1 MKDHW
6 PGPSRA
12 TFRWSARDPLGRL
25 QKGTLQAMNAD
36 LARAQLRRQGLQEVR
51 IERLWWTATQK
62 IQSKDLASMS
72 RQWAALLKAGVPMV
86 ETLGMLCRSTKNK
99 SLDHVM
105 RAVLTDVESG
115 VALHNALARHDRHFS
130 GLFVHIVQAGE
141 SAGILDV
148 MMERLAQTLE
158 KNEALRTKIRSALM
172 YPAAVMLMSLGIL
185 VLILIWVVPVFE
197 EVFDSL
203 GAELPLAT
211 QLVLSLSDALR
222 LAWPAALLTLAL
234 LIGWVQRPSPLATQM
249 KLWWSRWS
257 LDWPVLGPLITTAVV
272 ARWSQTLSAL
282 LSAGVPLTEALGPT
296 AQACDHPVFLGLT
309 LQLQRRVSQ
318 GSSLNEAMHQTGRF
332 PTMIVQLCATGEE
345 TGALDS
351 LLDRAGGLMSTEL
364 DDQINGLTSLLEP
377 VIIVV
382 LGGFIGAILVAMYLP
397 IFSLGQIF

>member
-36 LARAQLRRQGLQEVR
+36 LARAQLRRQGLQGIR

-158 KNEALRTKIRSALM
+158 KMRPCAPRSALH
-172 YPAAVMLMSLGIL
+172 SC
-185 VLILIWVVPVFE
+185 
-197 EVFDSL
+197 
-203 GAELPLAT
+203 T
-211 QLVLSLSDALR
+211 RLR
-222 LAWPAALLTLAL
+222 
-234 LIGWVQRPSPLATQM
+234 S
-249 KLWWSRWS
+249 
-257 LDWPVLGPLITTAVV
+257 
-272 ARWSQTLSAL
+272 
-282 LSAGVPLTEALGPT
+282 
-296 AQACDHPVFLGLT
+296 C
-309 LQLQRRVSQ
+309 
-318 GSSLNEAMHQTGRF
+318 
-332 PTMIVQLCATGEE
+332 
-345 TGALDS
+345 
-351 LLDRAGGLMSTEL
+351 
-364 DDQINGLTSLLEP
+364 
-377 VIIVV
+377 
-382 LGGFIGAILVAMYLP
+382 
-397 IFSLGQIF
+397 